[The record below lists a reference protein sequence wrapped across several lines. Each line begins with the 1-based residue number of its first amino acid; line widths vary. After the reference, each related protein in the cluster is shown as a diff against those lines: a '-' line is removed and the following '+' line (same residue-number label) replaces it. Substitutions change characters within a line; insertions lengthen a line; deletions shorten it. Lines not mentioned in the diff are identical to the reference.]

1 MLQNVK
7 IIGTGTY
14 LPTNTIF
21 SSELDKQF
29 NKPDGWF
36 QKKSGIHKRSFASF
50 ETSSYMGAQSA
61 LMAIKNADL
70 KLDDIDC
77 IISACGVMEQAIPV
91 TGILIKEQL
100 GIKSSIPCFDINLT
114 CISFMVAL
122 DIAAGYLLSG
132 KYKNV
137 LIVSSEMPSKGINE
151 ECVETYPIFGDG
163 AAALILSKSDPLN
176 QNQLIDSK
184 IENHIEGIN
193 FCQILGCGTKYNP
206 LKTSVNLNE
215 THYFKM
221 DGKKLFKLSSKLFP
235 QFVSN
240 FLKDNDF
247 SIEDIDLII
256 PHQASGSALKIIR
269 NKLNAKE
276 DRFYNNILNVGNQMS
291 ASIPY
296 ALHCAIQSNRVVRGN
311 LVLLLG
317 TAAGL
322 SFGATL
328 LRY

>member
-7 IIGTGTY
+7 ILGTGTY
-14 LPTNTIF
+14 LPENTIL
-21 SSELDKQF
+21 SLELDKQF
-29 NKPDGWF
+29 NKPDGWV
-36 QKKSGIHKRSFASF
+36 QKKSGICKRSFASF

-61 LMAIKNADL
+61 LMAIKNANL

-100 GIKSSIPCFDINLT
+100 GIKSSVPCFDINLT

-132 KYKNV
+132 KYKNI
-137 LIVSSEMPSKGINE
+137 LIVSSEMPSKGINK
-151 ECVETYPIFGDG
+151 ECIETYTIFGDG
-163 AAALILSKSDPLN
+163 AAAIILSKSDPLD

-193 FCQILGCGTKYNP
+193 FCQLQGGGTKHNP
-206 LKTSVNLNE
+206 INGSVNLNE

-221 DGKKLFKLSSKLFP
+221 DGKKVFKLSSKLFP

-240 FLKDNDF
+240 FLKSNNF
-247 SIEDIDLII
+247 SIQDIDLII
-256 PHQASGSALKIIR
+256 PHQASGAALEIIR

-276 DRFYNNILNVGNQMS
+276 DQFYNNILNVGNQMS
-291 ASIPY
+291 ASVPY
-296 ALHCAIQSNRVVRGN
+296 ALHCAIQSNRVIRGS